1 MHQLL
6 HFLALFFVLV
16 SQVPVIKGDIKT
28 MTFSSDSRRTIFL
41 KDFCFDHTGHVTLNI
56 TNVSITT
63 TSTTPINSSRIGVFF
78 GVLYNIPYYGEV
90 LFFGA
95 GIKTCILE
103 SPHLVPGGL
112 EPIATFDELSPRS
125 SVNKTLPIPAFTL
138 NNNTQNVTIDHLGIY
153 FSNCEPNTSV
163 SMNVNLETYNIDG
176 NGKDYLPFG
185 STLLPT
191 VYFIFSVL
199 YLPFLAFW
207 VNECYKNRLFVRN
220 MHVLMSILV
229 VVKSLNLFF
238 NAEDKHNIKV
248 TGTPHG
254 WDVWFYMFYGIRT
267 LLLVTIIMLI
277 GTGWTIM
284 KPMLQAKEKVVLAIG
299 IGIQLVGTIAHIY
312 SDEMG
317 PSDSQYLY
325 SIIAFF
331 IIDFLGFS
339 IVFVPIYFSMKSLKE
354 AAKTDGTAARD
365 LGKLRLLQYFNGCVY
380 AFWLG
385 KLMAWIYIH
394 QVTADNCGVEW
405 LFVTTIEILTFGFY
419 ILIFHLF
426 KPRRQNEYF
435 AVEDEE
441 MALATI
447 QREFADI

>member
-6 HFLALFFVLV
+6 RFLVLFFFLI
-16 SQVPVIKGDIKT
+16 SQIPTINGDIKT
-28 MTFSSDSRRTIFL
+28 ITISSDSRRTIFL

-63 TSTTPINSSRIGVFF
+63 TSTTPINSSHIGVFF
-78 GVLYNIPYYGEV
+78 GAIFDIQYYGLMMLVRE
-90 LFFGA
+90 
-95 GIKTCILE
+95 GIETCVVE
-103 SPHLVPGGL
+103 SRGLVSGSF
-112 EPIATFDELSPRS
+112 EPIATFDELSPQS
-125 SVNKTLPIPAFTL
+125 SINKTLPIPTFTL
-138 NNNTQNVTIDHLGIY
+138 TKNNITKKDVTRDHLGIY

-163 SMNVNLETYNIDG
+163 SMNVHLETYNIDG
-176 NGKDYLPFG
+176 NGKDYLPVG
-185 STLLPT
+185 STQLPT
-191 VYFIFSVL
+191 VYLIFSVL
-199 YLPFLAFW
+199 LLA
-207 VNECYKNRLFVRN
+207 VPDLLGKR
-220 MHVLMSILV
+220 VLQ
-229 VVKSLNLFF
+229 
-238 NAEDKHNIKV
+238 EQV

-254 WDVWFYMFYGIRT
+254 WDFMFYMFYGIRT
-267 LLLVTIIMLI
+267 LLLLTIVMLI
-277 GTGWTIM
+277 GMGWTIM

-317 PSDSQYLY
+317 PPDSQYLY

-380 AFWLG
+380 AFFLG
-385 KLMAWIYIH
+385 KLMAWVYVR
-394 QVTADNCGVEW
+394 QVSDDNCGVEW
-405 LFVTTIEILTFGFY
+405 LVVTSIEIVTFVFY
-419 ILIFHLF
+419 VRMFDQF
-426 KPRRQNEYF
+426 RPRRQNEYF